1 MPKKPIPHEP
11 AVLTNRDARF
21 LFVVATVLG
30 QFAASVS
37 IADQI
42 DAKHPT
48 PKELRDRFVAKL
60 KTAAELIGI
69 DRPRVLTKAIDVYAG
84 DVYAGDG
91 GTLLLASRA
100 MDIVNG
106 IEPHG

>member
-1 MPKKPIPHEP
+1 MTEP

-42 DAKHPT
+42 DAKTPT
-48 PKELRDRFVAKL
+48 PAELSERFVRKL
-60 KTAAELIGI
+60 QRAYVLLGGS
-69 DRPRVLTKAIDVYAG
+69 DRPQVLTKAITTYAG
-84 DVYAGDG
+84 DVYESDAR
-91 GTLLLASRA
+91 TLNLADA
-100 MDIVNG
+100 ACDIVIG
-106 IEPHG
+106 CSAPEPRP